1 MPASGLFLDYRKK
14 EQDFFCPCH
23 DSNFD
28 LNGKLVKGVSPRAMD
43 TLEVDEEKL
52 KAGEV
57 WVKFQRFRKH

>member
-1 MPASGLFLDYRKK
+1 M
-14 EQDFFCPCH
+14 
-23 DSNFD
+23 SNFD

-57 WVKFQRFRKH
+57 WVKFQRFKGNTKEKIAL